1 MLVKRLLEK
10 YVFEV
15 DASKPLADDLQ
26 DLIDH
31 YYEIL
36 KEHFREYADDELE
49 ILYDVSKLDKI
60 YEFKYEIYTISDTL
74 SFGKT
79 LRKSRVSIKYDDT
92 FDITKVKELLD
103 LGYAVGRKSWLG
115 HKYIFLVTSANSV
128 SIYPEYEQAAAW
140 GSEQDPYLVMRHLD
154 LEEAKKTNSAIYT
167 TGYQLT
173 GQDIFAEDW
182 FIVKH
187 PINQIE
193 TQVNTT
199 EGDNDVQ

>member
-1 MLVKRLLEK
+1 MLVKRFLEK

-36 KEHFREYADDELE
+36 KEHFKEYSDDELE

-60 YEFKYEIYTISDTL
+60 YEFKYEVYTISDIL
-74 SFGKT
+74 SFGKA
-79 LRKSRVSIKYDDT
+79 LRKSRVSIKHDDT

-103 LGYAVGRKSWLG
+103 LGYAVARKSWLNN
-115 HKYIFLVTSANSV
+115 KYMFLVTSANSISV
-128 SIYPEYEQAAAW
+128 YPEYEQASAW
-140 GSEQDPYLVMRHLD
+140 GAEQDPYLVMRHLD
-154 LEEAKKTNSAIYT
+154 LETSMKSNKSIYT

-182 FIVKH
+182 FIAKQ
-187 PINQIE
+187 PISQIE
-193 TQVNTT
+193 QQVNTK
-199 EGDNDVQ
+199 GDSNV